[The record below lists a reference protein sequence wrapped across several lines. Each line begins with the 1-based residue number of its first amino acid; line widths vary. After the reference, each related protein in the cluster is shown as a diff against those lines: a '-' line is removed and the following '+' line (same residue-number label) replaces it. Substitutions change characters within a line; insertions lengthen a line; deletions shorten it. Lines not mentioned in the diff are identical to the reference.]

1 MYTRYS
7 VAGSLDFQLNLTLLW
22 PSSSW
27 ICHTSPDFS
36 AGCSGSIFTTLP
48 MAPGTGMV
56 SSVGSMVGSAVGS
69 VVGSTVGSVVGSTVG
84 SAVGSTVGSVVGST
98 DSTAIGLAS
107 DMVLISGT

>member
-27 ICHTSPDFS
+27 ICHTPPDFS
-36 AGCSGSIFTTLP
+36 AACSGSIFTALP
-48 MAPGTGMV
+48 MAPGTGKV
-56 SSVGSMVGSAVGS
+56 SSVGSTVGSAVGS
-69 VVGSTVGSVVGSTVG
+69 VVGSTVGSVVGST
-84 SAVGSTVGSVVGST
+84 
-98 DSTAIGLAS
+98 DSTAIVLAS